1 MGIRVTHPS
10 GATVEFPDGT
20 DPETIAGAMGQLDG
34 KATPTGGVGGG
45 DQPATAAAP
54 ERAPYS
60 SLGDA
65 AAGAAK
71 ALGTG
76 IVKGAIGLGTL
87 PGNVEALARAGI
99 NRGAGLLGVEGNLV
113 DPDTLAI
120 NYNDLAGRVQ
130 NRFGEFYKPQ
140 TTPEQYIETAGSFLP
155 GGAMAKGATLGQR
168 AGQVLAPAVT
178 SETAGQLTEGTAAEP
193 WARVAGA
200 LAGGAAANLG
210 ARVVSPAPADPVKT
224 TAVKE
229 LAQDGV
235 TAVSAGQKTG
245 NPTLRWMESAA
256 QTMPGGRRMAQVQEQ
271 QVEQFTAAALKTAG
285 IDATRATP
293 DVLNQGFAR
302 LGQMY
307 DTVEKVARVVPDPSF
322 APAIRNIL
330 NTYRQHTSNTTRLP
344 IVDDFGAE
352 ILTKSFGR
360 GGMDGTTYRALVRSL
375 KDEARGLS
383 KDPQASRALYDLA
396 LKLDAQMI
404 KTAPRNIRPQVAQYI
419 RDLNEKYA
427 NLLVLEKAASRG
439 GEQVALGFI
448 TPAGLKTAMGES
460 GRRAY
465 ARGRGKLAKLARS
478 GESVIKPLPSSGTA
492 ERGMAQSILK
502 APATLVGSGFGAGG
516 FMMGADPVTAMMMA
530 VGPLVA
536 QAGAARAL
544 TNPTIQRYLSNQTLT
559 SRVSPAEARNVGS
572 LMAPQIMQQY
582 GARPSDI
589 DPLAPFLPR

>member
-20 DPETIAGAMGQLDG
+20 DPDTIAAAMAQLDG
-34 KATPTGGVGGG
+34 QGAQAAGVGGG
-45 DQPATAAAP
+45 NKPATPPAP

-60 SLGDA
+60 SFGEVA
-65 AAGAAK
+65 TGAAK

-76 IVKGAIGLGTL
+76 VVKGAIGFGTL

-99 NRGAGLLGVEGNLV
+99 NRGAGLLGIEGNVV

-140 TTPEQYIETAGSFLP
+140 TTPERYIETVGSFLP
-155 GGAMAKGATLGQR
+155 GGAMAKGATMGQR
-168 AGQVLAPAVT
+168 AAQVVAPAVT
-178 SETAGQLTEGTAAEP
+178 SEAAGQLTEGTAAEP

-200 LAGGAAANLG
+200 LAGGVAANLG
-210 ARVVSPAPADPVKT
+210 ARTITPAPADPVKT
-224 TAVKE
+224 AAVKE
-229 LAQDGV
+229 LADDGV
-235 TAVSAGQKTG
+235 TAISAGQKTG

-271 QVEQFTAAALKTAG
+271 QAEQFTAAALKTVG
-285 IDATRATP
+285 LDATRATP
-293 DVLNQGFAR
+293 EVLNQGFAR

-307 DTVEKVARVVPDPSF
+307 DTLEKVARVAPDASF
-322 APAIRNIL
+322 APAIRGIL
-330 NTYRQHTSNTTRLP
+330 NTYRQRTAQTTRLP
-344 IVDDFGAE
+344 IVEEFGAE
-352 ILTKSFGR
+352 ILNKTLAR
-360 GGMDGTTYRALVRSL
+360 GGMDGTTYRAIVRSL
-375 KDEARGLS
+375 KDEARSLS

-404 KTAPRNIRPQVAQYI
+404 RSAPRNIRPQVAQYI
-419 RDLNEKYA
+419 RDLNEKYS

-439 GEQVALGFI
+439 GEQVALGLI

-478 GESVIKPLPSSGTA
+478 GEAVIKPLPSSGTA

-516 FMMGADPVTAMMMA
+516 VMMGADPVTAIAMA
-530 VGPLVA
+530 LGPLLA

-544 TNPTIQRYLSNQTLT
+544 TNPTMQRYLSNQTLT
-559 SRVSPAEARNVGS
+559 TRVNPAEARNVGS
-572 LMAPQIMQQY
+572 LMAPQILQQY
-582 GARPSDI
+582 GGQPQDI
-589 DPLAPFLPR
+589 DALAPFLPR

>member
-20 DPETIAGAMGQLDG
+20 DPDTIAGAMGQLDG
-34 KATPTGGVGGG
+34 RGTQAAGVGGG
-45 DQPATAAAP
+45 NQPATPATP

-60 SLGDA
+60 SFGEVA
-65 AAGAAK
+65 TGAAK

-76 IVKGAIGLGTL
+76 VVKGAIGLGTL

-99 NRGAGLLGVEGNLV
+99 NRGAGLLGVEGNVV

-140 TTPEQYIETAGSFLP
+140 TTPERYIETVGSFLP
-155 GGAMAKGATLGQR
+155 GGVMAKGATAGQR
-168 AGQVLAPAVT
+168 AAQVVAPAVT

-210 ARVVSPAPADPVKT
+210 ARTITPAPAEPVKT
-224 TAVKE
+224 AAVKE

-235 TAVSAGQKTG
+235 TAISAGQKTG

-271 QVEQFTAAALKTAG
+271 QAEQFTAAALKTAG
-285 IDATRATP
+285 LDATRATP
-293 DVLNQGFAR
+293 EVLNQGFAR

-307 DTVEKVARVVPDPSF
+307 DTVEKVARVTPDASF
-322 APAIRNIL
+322 APAIRGIL
-330 NTYRQHTSNTTRLP
+330 NTYRQRTAQTTRLP
-344 IVDDFGAE
+344 IVEEFGAE
-352 ILTKSFGR
+352 ILNKTLAR
-360 GGMDGTTYRALVRSL
+360 GGMDGTTYRAIVRSL
-375 KDEARGLS
+375 KDEARSLS

-404 KTAPRNIRPQVAQYI
+404 RSAPRNIRPQVAQYI
-419 RDLNEKYA
+419 RDLNEKYS

-439 GEQVALGFI
+439 GEQVALGLI

-478 GESVIKPLPSSGTA
+478 GEAVIKPLPSSGTA

-516 FMMGADPVTAMMMA
+516 FMMGADPVTTIAMA
-530 VGPLVA
+530 LGPLLA

-544 TNPTIQRYLSNQTLT
+544 TNPTMQRYLSNQTLT
-559 SRVSPAEARNVGS
+559 TRVNPAEARNVGS
-572 LMAPQIMQQY
+572 LMAPQILQQY
-582 GARPSDI
+582 GSQPQDI
-589 DPLAPFLPR
+589 DALAPFLPR

>member
-1 MGIRVTHPS
+1 M
-10 GATVEFPDGT
+10 T
-20 DPETIAGAMGQLDG
+20 DQWAGFKVVADDREDPWGSF
-34 KATPTGGVGGG
+34 KAVDVAGGN
-45 DQPATAAAP
+45 QPATPATP

-60 SLGDA
+60 SFGEVA
-65 AAGAAK
+65 TGAAK

-76 IVKGAIGLGTL
+76 VVKGAIGLGTL
-87 PGNVEALARAGI
+87 PGNLEALARAGI
-99 NRGAGLLGVEGNLV
+99 NRGAGVLGVEGNVV

-130 NRFGEFYKPQ
+130 GRFGEFYRPK
-140 TTPEQYIETAGSFLP
+140 TTPERYIETVGSFLP
-155 GGAMAKGATLGQR
+155 GGAMAKGATAGQR
-168 AGQVLAPAVT
+168 AAQVVAPAVT

-210 ARVVSPAPADPVKT
+210 ARTITPAPADPVKT
-224 TAVKE
+224 AAVKE

-235 TAVSAGQKTG
+235 TAISAGQKTG

-271 QVEQFTAAALKTAG
+271 QAEQFTAAALKTAG
-285 IDATRATP
+285 LDATRATP
-293 DVLNQGFAR
+293 EVLNQGFAR

-307 DTVEKVARVVPDPSF
+307 DTVEKVARVTPDASF
-322 APAIRNIL
+322 APAIRGIL
-330 NTYRQHTSNTTRLP
+330 NTYRQRTAQTTRLP
-344 IVDDFGAE
+344 IVEEFGAE
-352 ILTKSFGR
+352 ILSKTFGR
-360 GGMDGTTYRALVRSL
+360 GGMDGTTYRALVRGL
-375 KDEARGLS
+375 KDEARSLS

-404 KTAPRNIRPQVAQYI
+404 KSAPRNIRPQVAQYI
-419 RDLNEKYA
+419 RDLNEKYS

-439 GEQVALGFI
+439 GEQVALGLI

-478 GESVIKPLPSSGTA
+478 GEAVIKPLPSSGTS

-516 FMMGADPVTAMMMA
+516 FMMGADPVTAIGMA
-530 VGPLVA
+530 LGPLLA

-544 TNPTIQRYLSNQTLT
+544 TNPTMQRYLSNQALT
-559 SRVSPAEARNVGS
+559 TRVSPSEARNVGS
-572 LMAPQIMQQY
+572 LMAPQILQQY
-582 GARPSDI
+582 SGQPQDI